1 MTQHPELAK
10 VGQLILVRLLAGGEK
25 GATLTEIKKSLDPL
39 LQHRWSGGARDE
51 LLDQALAHLA
61 SAGWVL
67 RTRKG
72 RSDRSTLTPEG
83 RQTALQFLALE
94 ELPPRTTW
102 DKLKKTYL
110 QALALGLPVPGGA
123 AAGRFAT
130 DTGFK
135 AALLKDQFA
144 LPLDPYPTLPQAA
157 DALAWK
163 LLGFDSKEKFT
174 LGAVK
179 RAVFNR
185 ALGGHPQ
192 ADDKKALNQ
201 LLAQA
206 VEARRD
212 DANELRLAAFRR
224 WLDQG
229 QAAPEPLQTDHAP
242 GEGAPVD
249 LPTFARTILEAA
261 RSSLTGWFG
270 NNKVFIA
277 HVWRAV
283 QDSPALWGLDFDAF
297 KRKLGEA
304 NQARL
309 LDLSRADL
317 VEAMDPE
324 DVRASETRY
333 LGAIYHFVRIDEAP
347 R

>member
-224 WLDQG
+224 WLDQS
-229 QAAPEPLQTDHAP
+229 
-242 GEGAPVD
+242 APVD
-249 LPTFARTILEAA
+249 LPTFARTVLEAA

-283 QDSPALWGLDFDAF
+283 QDSPALRGLDFDAF

-324 DVRASETRY
+324 DVSPSETRY
-333 LGAIYHFVRIDEAP
+333 LGAIYHFIRIDEAP